1 MVAASSPVRVLRP
14 PGTPPAWAGP
24 RTEVDRWE
32 WRDGDAGD
40 PVDLLR
46 GFLAEHDLLRE
57 AAAQAGDTVVAL
69 LLGAVGCARVGGL
82 PTAAPSPV
90 PAVPELAAVAYRLGG
105 TAPGPPAAAAGA
117 GPWTSSWSE
126 VDHAAAVERVRAAIE
141 RGDVYQANVVG
152 HRSAPHADAPAALA
166 AAMARL
172 PGASYG
178 GVLTG
183 DGWAVGCASPEQL
196 VRVVGDRVTTVPVKG
211 TLPVAP
217 GSDAVLRASTKDR
230 AEHVMI
236 VDLERN
242 DLARIAVTGSVEVEQ
257 LYALTDWSGLWQA
270 GSTVAARLLPGT
282 GTLDLLRAL
291 LPGGSVTGAPKHAAC
306 SLLAGLEP
314 VGRGPSMGAL
324 GLLWPGGLDLGLT
337 IRTVGVDDDRVH
349 LWAGS
354 GITWSS
360 DPRTEVAEAAA
371 KAAPVVAAL
380 SRSVEGSPRAP
391 AVG

>member
-1 MVAASSPVRVLRP
+1 MELLTAFLDEH
-14 PGTPPAWAGP
+14 GLAGAP
-24 RTEVDRWE
+24 
-32 WRDGDAGD
+32 
-40 PVDLLR
+40 
-46 GFLAEHDLLRE
+46 
-57 AAAQAGDTVVAL
+57 AAQRGGTVVAL
-69 LLGAVGCARVGGL
+69 LLGAVGCARVGGV
-82 PTAAPSPV
+82 PPGPPSPV
-90 PAVPELAAVAYRLGG
+90 PAVPELAAVAYRPGG
-105 TAPGPPAAAAGA
+105 RRPTAADPAGA
-117 GPWTSSWSE
+117 VGPWTASWSDAE
-126 VDHAAAVERVRAAIE
+126 HERAVEAVRAAIG

-152 HRSAPHADAPAALA
+152 HRSAPHTASPPALA
-166 AAMARL
+166 ATVAGL
-172 PGASYG
+172 PGAVYG

-211 TLPVAP
+211 TLAVSP
-217 GSDAVLRASTKDR
+217 GSDEVLRASAKDR

-242 DLARIAVTGSVEVEQ
+242 DLARVAVTGSVEVEQ

-270 GSTVAARLLPGT
+270 GSTVAARLRPGA
-282 GTLDLLRAL
+282 GTLDVLRAL

-306 SLLAGLEP
+306 ALLAGLEP

-324 GLLWPGGLDLGLT
+324 GLLWPGGMDLGLT

-349 LWAGS
+349 LWAGG

-360 DPRTEVAEAAA
+360 DPASEVAEAHA

-380 SRSVEGSPRAP
+380 SSHGGP

>member
-1 MVAASSPVRVLRP
+1 MVAASSPRRVLRP
-14 PGTPPAWAGP
+14 PGTPPVWAGP

-32 WRDGDAGD
+32 WREGDPGD
-40 PVDLLR
+40 PVALLSA
-46 GFLAEHDLLRE
+46 FLADHDLAGE
-57 AAAQAGDTVVAL
+57 PSAQQGDTVVAL
-69 LLGAVGCARVGGL
+69 LLGAVGCARVGRV
-82 PTAAPSPV
+82 PTGPSSPV
-90 PAVPELAAVAYRLGG
+90 RAVPEVAAVAYRLGG
-105 TAPGPPAAAAGA
+105 DPAPPPPTGA
-117 GPWTSSWSE
+117 VGAWTPSWSDA
-126 VDHAAAVERVRAAIE
+126 DHAAAVERVRAAIA

-152 HRSAPHADAPAALA
+152 HRSAPHRSDPAGLA
-166 AAMARL
+166 AAVAGL
-172 PGASYG
+172 PGAVYG
-178 GVLTG
+178 GVLSG

-211 TLPVAP
+211 TLAVTP
-217 GSDAVLRASTKDR
+217 GSAAVLRASTKDR

-270 GSTVAARLLPGT
+270 GSTVAARLAPGA
-282 GTLDLLRAL
+282 GTLDVLRAL

-306 SLLAGLEP
+306 ALLAGLEP

-337 IRTVGVDDDRVH
+337 IRTVGVDDERVH
-349 LWAGS
+349 LWAGG

-360 DPRTEVAEAAA
+360 DPAAEVAEAHA

-380 SRSVEGSPRAP
+380 HRR
-391 AVG
+391 